1 MYRKFKADKIFTGVE
16 ILSGNQVLITDDTG
30 VIIDIIPADSAG
42 DNVESYMG
50 LLTPGFINC
59 HCHLELSH
67 MKGLIP
73 KHTGL
78 VDFVFKIVNERH
90 FEEAEILAA
99 IEAGE
104 HEMLQNGIVAVGDIC
119 NNDLTLKQKLKR
131 NLYYHN
137 FIEASGFP
145 PAIAKTRFER
155 SLNFYNAYAAVLP
168 ANSIVP
174 HAPYSVSPELF
185 QMINEFPGNN
195 ILTIHNQE
203 IPDENELFKK
213 KQGDFLRMY
222 EKMGIDISFFKASGQ
237 SSLQAWFP
245 YFTKGQSTILVHNV
259 ATSEEDIEFSK
270 HQTSNLKPQTYFCLC
285 PNANL
290 YISNT
295 LPDVHTFIKHD
306 CNIVLGT
313 DSLASNDQLS
323 ILEEMKTLMKNFPAL
338 EMETVL
344 QWATIN
350 GANALGIDKMYG
362 SFEKGKRPGV
372 VLISQLEDKSLS
384 GSKRII

>member
-222 EKMGIDISFFKASGQ
+222 EKMGIDISFLKQVGNQVCRHGFHI
-237 SSLQAWFP
+237 LR
-245 YFTKGQSTILVHNV
+245 KGNPLFSYTMLLLLKKILN
-259 ATSEEDIEFSK
+259 SPNIK
-270 HQTSNLKPQTYFCLC
+270 HQTSNLKHISVFVRMPIYTLVIHYLM
-285 PNANL
+285 
-290 YISNT
+290 YI
-295 LPDVHTFIKHD
+295 H
-306 CNIVLGT
+306 
-313 DSLASNDQLS
+313 SLSMIA
-323 ILEEMKTLMKNFPAL
+323 ILF
-338 EMETVL
+338 
-344 QWATIN
+344 W
-350 GANALGIDKMYG
+350 
-362 SFEKGKRPGV
+362 
-372 VLISQLEDKSLS
+372 VLIAWLQMISLVYWR
-384 GSKRII
+384 K